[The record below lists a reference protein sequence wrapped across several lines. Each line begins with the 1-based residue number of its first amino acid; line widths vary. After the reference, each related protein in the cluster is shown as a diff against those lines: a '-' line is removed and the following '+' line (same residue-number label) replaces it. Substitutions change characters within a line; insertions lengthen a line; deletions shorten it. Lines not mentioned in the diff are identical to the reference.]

1 MYKYA
6 TTVIIP
12 NIKLDTFSLDNNQT
26 FIIPITEAK
35 ISIILEFIE
44 NPTAFK
50 LTIVIH
56 DTLTD
61 AQKNLVKQKVAQ
73 DFPLHLSVEIQYS

>member
-44 NPTAFK
+44 NPTNKHIAHATTTNIGLQVYEVNFS
-50 LTIVIH
+50 LI
-56 DTLTD
+56 
-61 AQKNLVKQKVAQ
+61 
-73 DFPLHLSVEIQYS
+73 P

>member
-44 NPTAFK
+44 NPTK
-50 LTIVIH
+50 
-56 DTLTD
+56 
-61 AQKNLVKQKVAQ
+61 
-73 DFPLHLSVEIQYS
+73 